1 MDDTVLREPY
11 REPPPPAVRV
21 RVDGGPEQTFTAP
34 FTIGR
39 GGEATLQVEAGS
51 ASREHVAVAREGN
64 GWVLRDLG
72 STNGV
77 YRDNERIKEIRLVG
91 RVTVQLGRTGPHVE
105 LCVGDAVEEEPP
117 RTNSELASHTGAE
130 HEGVPSESR
139 VMEHYFGGGS
149 GLPAG
154 ERTQMIRKAF
164 VKVQKKDKRKYGAFI
179 GAALMLLV
187 AALAV
192 VIWQRSR
199 LAALERQAEAI
210 FYELKS
216 QDLAVAQFRLAIID
230 AGGAGRNATGGA
242 ADSSGSGGVG
252 LGETGRVGPL
262 VVGGVSLEDQLA
274 RMDERRRVNAEL
286 YDGLVEQAGVYRG
299 LTPEE
304 VEIYRVA
311 RIFNE
316 SEFTIPAGY
325 VSEVKR
331 YIRYWTSTNRF
342 ENAIRHA
349 QNNGYVQVIVETFQ
363 RYGLPPEFFYLG
375 LQESNFETRI
385 VGPWTRYGHAK
396 GMWQFIPETGRR
408 YGLATGPLV
417 DQGVYD
423 PLDERHDYIRA
434 ADASAHYLLDIYTE
448 LAEASGLLAMASY
461 NWGEGRVI
469 PRLPRL
475 EGLVD
480 EQQADPF
487 AGIPQNPQQ
496 RSYWR
501 FLNEYGDR
509 MPQQTKD
516 YVFYIVSAAVIGQN
530 PRLFGFDFDNPL
542 EPYLSV
548 PATSAPSETEPVE
561 SSSEPLDSEIEP
573 VESGLEAIESEA
585 EPTGSEAEPAE
596 SER

>member
-21 RVDGGPEQTFTAP
+21 RIEGGPEQTFTAP

-51 ASREHVAVAREGN
+51 ASREHVAVAREGD

-77 YRDNERIKEIRLVG
+77 YRDNERIEEIPLVG
-91 RVTVQLGRTGPHVE
+91 RVTVQLGRTGPHIE
-105 LCVGDAVEEEPP
+105 LCVGDAVEEEPSG
-117 RTNSELASHTGAE
+117 TNSELASHTGVE
-130 HEGVPSESR
+130 QEGVPSESR

-164 VKVQKKDKRKYGAFI
+164 VKVKRKDKRKYVAFI
-179 GAALMLLV
+179 GAALALLLV
-187 AALAV
+187 ALGVVLWQQRDLA
-192 VIWQRSR
+192 QME
-199 LAALERQAEAI
+199 AAAEEI
-210 FYELKS
+210 FNLMKA
-216 QDLAVAQFRLAIID
+216 QDLEVAQLRIIIIEETRRLGL
-230 AGGAGRNATGGA
+230 GGTGGA
-242 ADSSGSGGVG
+242 DRDRFGGADLNGTGGADPW
-252 LGETGRVGPL
+252 EA
-262 VVGGVSLEDQLA
+262 GGVSLDARLA
-274 RMDERRRVNAEL
+274 RLEERRRITAEQ
-286 YDGLVEQAGVYRG
+286 YDAFVEQAGVYRG

-304 VEIYRVA
+304 IEIYRVA

-325 VSEVKR
+325 ISEVKR
-331 YIRYWTSTNRF
+331 YIRYWKSTNRF
-342 ENAIRHA
+342 ERAIRRA
-349 QNNGYVQVIVETFQ
+349 QDNGYVPVIVETFE
-363 RYGLPPEFFYLG
+363 RYGLPPEFFYLA
-375 LQESNFETRI
+375 LQESNFNTQI
-385 VGPWTRYGHAK
+385 VGPWTRYGYAK

-408 YGLATGPLV
+408 YGLAIGPLAER
-417 DQGVYD
+417 GVYD
-423 PLDERHDYIRA
+423 PQDERHDYEKA
-434 ADASAHYLLDIYTE
+434 ANAAAHYLLDIYTQ

-469 PRLPRL
+469 PKLPRL
-475 EGLVD
+475 EGLPRVEGQGD
-480 EQQADPF
+480 FF

-501 FLNEYGDR
+501 FLNEYQDR
-509 MPQQTKD
+509 MPTQTKD
-516 YVFYIVSAAVIGQN
+516 YVLYIVSAAVIGQN

-542 EPYLSV
+542 EPYLGV
-548 PATSAPSETEPVE
+548 PTTAAPSEAEPV
-561 SSSEPLDSEIEP
+561 
-573 VESGLEAIESEA
+573 ESEA
-585 EPTGSEAEPAE
+585 EPVESEAEPLGSEAEPME